1 MVKSRRRWSAKQ
13 KVQILKEGQHS
24 RALVSEVCRRHGIS
38 TAQYDKWS
46 SQAGA
51 RDSGGVRER
60 DEREA
65 VAARGA
71 AKVTTSIEC
80 DV

>member
-46 SQAGA
+46 SQA
-51 RDSGGVRER
+51 ER
-60 DEREA
+60 ATREA
-65 VAARGA
+65 FENGTNEKPSRREERL
-71 AKVTTSIEC
+71 K
-80 DV
+80 